1 MHVQLVIS
9 VSILLSW
16 VQMGILKSRFVLDYT
31 CDCCIDIKE
40 NWMLIH
46 FLYDLGYILIIK
58 NKLIFVCFDALS
70 FFFFGVECLF
80 RHFPLL
86 EFLICCPNV
95 CQKSGVLGKVRRR
108 LKQFRMYVDY
118 TWCLPIFRLS
128 MGFRIP
134 EIVGGVSFNFTFVL
148 GFKVC
153 VAQVL
158 LLN

>member
-58 NKLIFVCFDALS
+58 NKLIFVCFDVLS
-70 FFFFGVECLF
+70 FFFFWCRVSIQTLSIIGILNMLSKCLPEEWSF
-80 RHFPLL
+80 GKSKKKAKA
-86 EFLICCPNV
+86 IPNV
-95 CQKSGVLGKVRRR
+95 C
-108 LKQFRMYVDY
+108 
-118 TWCLPIFRLS
+118 CLHLVPSNIQIVN
-128 MGFRIP
+128 GFSDP
-134 EIVGGVSFNFTFVL
+134 WDCWWSFF
-148 GFKVC
+148 
-153 VAQVL
+153 
-158 LLN
+158 